1 MTVGLLSLLAVLV
14 LAFLRVPLA
23 FALLSVSLAGIGIVM
38 GFDVAR
44 SLVPMTI
51 SEAVFSYE
59 LAVVPMFILM
69 GNILARSGISDDL
82 FRAANAFLGPVRGGL
97 ALSTMVTCAG
107 FSAVCG
113 SSLATAATMSKVAYP
128 SMKRYGYSDQL
139 ASATIAAGGTLGIL
153 IPPSIILM
161 IYGILTQTNIGDLF
175 VAAVIPGILGL
186 VMYLGVVYAIAC
198 ISPQDAPRGE
208 RTTTAEKI
216 RSLRGVWPF
225 TLLFVVIIGG
235 LYGRLFTATEAAGLG
250 AGLALILSIAQR
262 RMSWAS
268 FRQIFVETATTS
280 VMLYSVLFGA
290 LLFAKLI
297 SFSGLG
303 EGMLAATS
311 SSTPRSAARAP
322 PTRPSPTRTATAS
335 ARRTCVTPPCASA
348 SPRSGSTRSPPT
360 PRTTPPASP
369 VRSPTSPPAWP
380 SVPVVIDTNVF
391 VAALRS
397 AGGASRQ
404 GNRGGERNR
413 GGTPISAEGGTRVVF
428 GMALFAAAAAPTG
441 DRRRGG
447 FCRSAGRREGGG
459 GRNARRVRDGLV
471 RSGRSSYRA

>member
-23 FALLSVSLAGIGIVM
+23 FALLSVSLGGIGVVM
-38 GFDVAR
+38 GWDVAR

-69 GNILARSGISDDL
+69 GNILARTGISDDL

-128 SMKRYGYSDQL
+128 SMKRYGYSDAL

-161 IYGILTQTNIGDLF
+161 IYGILTQTNIGHLF
-175 VAAVIPGILGL
+175 VAGVVPGLLGL
-186 VMYLGVVYAIAC
+186 LMYLLVIYAVAR

-208 RTTTAEKI
+208 RTTMAEKLHA
-216 RSLRGVWPF
+216 LRGVWPF
-225 TLLFVVIIGG
+225 TLLFVLIIGG
-235 LYGRLFTATEAAGLG
+235 LYGKLFTATEAAGMG
-250 AGLALILSIAQR
+250 AGLALILSMVQG
-262 RMSWAS
+262 RMSWQD
-268 FRQIFVETATTS
+268 FRHIFIETATTS

-303 EGMLAATS
+303 EGILELFNQAGLGPWGTIVAILVVFLLLGCVMDSLAIILI
-311 SSTPRSAARAP
+311 
-322 PTRPSPTRTATAS
+322 
-335 ARRTCVTPPCASA
+335 CVPLFVPILLAHGFDLVWFGIIVVVVTEIALITPPI
-348 SPRSGSTRSPPT
+348 GM
-360 PRTTPPASP
+360 
-369 VRSPTSPPAWP
+369 
-380 SVPVVIDTNVF
+380 NVF
-391 VAALRS
+391 VLKATLPHVRL
-397 AGGASRQ
+397 GAIF
-404 GNRGGERNR
+404 RGL
-413 GGTPISAEGGTRVVF
+413 TPFIAI
-428 GMALFAAAAAPTG
+428 
-441 DRRRGG
+441 D
-447 FCRSAGRREGGG
+447 
-459 GRNARRVRDGLV
+459 LV
-471 RSGRSSYRA
+471 RLALLVIAPSVSLALVAFMK

>member
-23 FALLSVSLAGIGIVM
+23 FALLSVSLAGISVVM

-44 SLVPMTI
+44 SLVPLTI

-186 VMYLGVVYAIAC
+186 LMYLGVVYAIAC

-208 RTTTAEKI
+208 RTTTAEKL

-250 AGLALILSIAQR
+250 AGLALILSIGQR
-262 RMSWAS
+262 RMTWQS

-303 EGMLAATS
+303 EGILELVQAAGLGPYQTLAAILLIFLLLG
-311 SSTPRSAARAP
+311 
-322 PTRPSPTRTATAS
+322 
-335 ARRTCVTPPCASA
+335 CVMESLAIILICVPLFLPLLMSHGFDLIWFGIIVVVVTEIALITPPI
-348 SPRSGSTRSPPT
+348 GM
-360 PRTTPPASP
+360 
-369 VRSPTSPPAWP
+369 
-380 SVPVVIDTNVF
+380 NVF
-391 VAALRS
+391 VLKAALPHVRL
-397 AGGASRQ
+397 GAIF
-404 GNRGGERNR
+404 RG
-413 GGTPISAEGGTRVVF
+413 
-428 GMALFAAAAAPTG
+428 LFPFVGIDLLRLLLLVAFPSITL
-441 DRRRGG
+441 
-447 FCRSAGRREGGG
+447 
-459 GRNARRVRDGLV
+459 GLV
-471 RSGRSSYRA
+471 AMMK